1 MSKTRLKKEFQ
12 RLPKEQLVD
21 QISDLYNKNKSVK
34 ESSDF
39 YLNPKNK
46 KVLAEKFKK
55 LIRSE
60 FNVEYPECGGR
71 NFAKRAISDF
81 RNFATFNRRISRYD
95 AVFVKER
102 IRADV
107 LLRRLLETNGI
118 YRRLF

>member
-81 RNFATFNRRISRYD
+81 RNFATFNRKIT
-95 AVFVKER
+95 VKQHLLFKFVPLTDGTKTACFV
-102 IRADV
+102 IDMQKK
-107 LLRRLLETNGI
+107 I
-118 YRRLF
+118 